1 MSDLRA
7 DPHRE
12 YEENGM
18 TTGIYVRALRNDQWQ
33 NVDLADLDR
42 ASVIQFVESRGP
54 VTTWARDIIL
64 IMLGH
69 DREGLDAPIAQAA
82 NPG

>member
-1 MSDLRA
+1 MADEKPDLRA

-18 TTGIYVRALRNDQWQ
+18 TTGIYVRALRNGHWQ
-33 NVDLADLDR
+33 SVDMADLDR

-54 VTTWARDIIL
+54 VTPWARDIIL

-69 DREGLDAPIAQAA
+69 DREGL
-82 NPG
+82 